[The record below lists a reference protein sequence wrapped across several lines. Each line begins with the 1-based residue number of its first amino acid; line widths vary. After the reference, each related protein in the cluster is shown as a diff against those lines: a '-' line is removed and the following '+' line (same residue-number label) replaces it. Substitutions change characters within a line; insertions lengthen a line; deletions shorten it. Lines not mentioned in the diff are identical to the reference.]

1 MPQARLF
8 RIIDKAVFDFKMI
21 EDGDKILVG
30 ASGGKDS
37 TALIHYFANRQ
48 KRKDSNFSFTAFHVQ
63 SEITPALSGELT
75 SVFQSWGVSPITLEV
90 KVLGRLKEGRKMN
103 CWWCATQRRTELLNF
118 ALSNGYNKLALGHHL
133 DDVLE
138 TLLMNMINK
147 GELSTMAPS
156 MKYRNYPLTVIRP
169 LYYADE
175 KSIIEHGREHAYISC
190 SCSCSYQDN
199 SGRKKARQKLED
211 LTDGDIAKK
220 KRLLA
225 SLQNIIPEY
234 LPHKC

>member
-8 RIIDKAVFDFKMI
+8 RIIDKAIIDFKMI

-37 TALIHYFANRQ
+37 TALVQYFANRQ
-48 KRKDSNFSFTAFHVQ
+48 RWRNANFTFSVFHIQ
-63 SEITPALSGELT
+63 SEITPPLCKELLDI
-75 SVFQSWGVSPITLEV
+75 FENWGVKPLSLDV
-90 KVLGRLKEGRKMN
+90 RVLGRLKPGRKMN
-103 CWWCATQRRTELLNF
+103 CWWCSTQRRTELLNY
-118 ALSNGYNKLALGHHL
+118 ALANGYNKLALGHHL

-138 TLLMNMINK
+138 TLLMNMLNR
-147 GELSTMAPS
+147 GELSTMAPNMS
-156 MKYRNYPLTVIRP
+156 YRNYPLNIIRP

-175 KSIIEHGREHAYISC
+175 KSIIEHGRENGFINS

-199 SGRKKARQKLED
+199 SGRKTARRKLEE
-211 LTDGDIAKK
+211 LTDGDTAKK
-220 KRLLA
+220 NRLLA

-234 LPHKC
+234 LPRKY